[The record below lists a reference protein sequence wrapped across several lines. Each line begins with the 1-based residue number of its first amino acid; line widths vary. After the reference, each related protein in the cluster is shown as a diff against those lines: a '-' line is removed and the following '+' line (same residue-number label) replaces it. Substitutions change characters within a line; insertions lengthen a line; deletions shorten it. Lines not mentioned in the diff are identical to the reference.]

1 MRSDHTAN
9 LHGLGL
15 IQQVDATHLLHTRA
29 APARDHGLEC
39 EALMALADT
48 FAEAPEQ
55 LAAALADTAMR
66 LTSAHA
72 AGLSLEELGPDW
84 RVFRWVATAGSY
96 RRYLHQTLPRDFS
109 PCGEVLARN
118 RPVLMQEPVRLYPYI
133 ESLQDPVHEV
143 LLVPFHHR
151 DKPVG
156 TVWVVSHD
164 ASKAFDREDL
174 RLVQALTRFAAAA
187 VHTLRFMEQLSD
199 ADRRKDQF
207 LAMLAH
213 EMRSPLAVISM
224 SAELARRVDDD
235 PTRRKRTVEVIEW
248 QAGQLARLIDDITDM
263 ASIRNGKFHLRLEPI
278 IVQDIIA
285 RALETCGASLE
296 ARQHA
301 LQLHLPDQPVAA
313 LADPGRLTQVLVN
326 LLNNA
331 VKYTPPR
338 GTIKLSLRAGTASFH
353 LDVQDSGIGMA
364 PEDLPRVF
372 DMYMQA
378 RMEGRPPDV
387 GLGIGLSL
395 VKQFVELHGGT
406 VTASSP
412 GLGQGSL
419 FEVTLPLSPHAL
431 SATAGTAVRWP

>member
-1 MRSDHTAN
+1 MRSDHTAH

-15 IQQVDATHLLHTRA
+15 MHQVDATHLLQTRTA
-29 APARDHGLEC
+29 RARDPGLEC
-39 EALMALADT
+39 QALLALADT
-48 FAEAPEQ
+48 FAQAPEQ

-72 AGLSLEELGPDW
+72 AGLSLEELGPD
-84 RVFRWVATAGSY
+84 RHVFRWIATAGSY
-96 RRYLHQTLPRDFS
+96 RHYLHQTLPRDFS

-118 RPVLMQEPVRLYPYI
+118 GPVLMQEPARLYPYI
-133 ESLQDPVHEV
+133 NALQDPVHEA

-174 RLVQALTRFAAAA
+174 RLVEALTRFAAAA
-187 VHTLRFMEQLSD
+187 VHTLRSVERLND
-199 ADRRKDQF
+199 VDRRKDQF
-207 LAMLAH
+207 LAALAH

-224 SAELARRVDDD
+224 SAELARHRDGD
-235 PTRRKRTVEVIEW
+235 PTRRKHAIEVIEW
-248 QAGQLARLIDDITDM
+248 QAGQLARLVDDITDM
-263 ASIRNGKFHLRLEPI
+263 ASIHNGKFQLRPEPV

-296 ARQHA
+296 AGQHA
-301 LQLHLPDQPVAA
+301 LQLQLPDQPVAA

-331 VKYTPPR
+331 VKFTPPG
-338 GTIKLSLRAGTASFH
+338 GTIKLFLHSDAAAFH
-353 LDVQDSGIGMA
+353 LGVQDSGIGMA

-372 DMYMQA
+372 DMYMQV
-378 RMEGRPPDV
+378 RMESRPPPI

-419 FEVTLPLSPHAL
+419 FEVTLPLPPH
-431 SATAGTAVRWP
+431 TGP